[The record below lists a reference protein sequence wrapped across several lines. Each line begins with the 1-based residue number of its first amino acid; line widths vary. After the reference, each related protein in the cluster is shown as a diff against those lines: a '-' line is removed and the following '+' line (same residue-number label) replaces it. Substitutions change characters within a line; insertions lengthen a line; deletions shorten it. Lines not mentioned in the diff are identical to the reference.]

1 MGDGERMKSEYVEDV
16 NLELENGHS
25 ELYFVAHEFDIGV
38 NDMDKRV
45 RVFINQL
52 LPQIVNEV
60 QELSDLQFAFDVL
73 GRHVHRFT
81 PKLVKADKPDEL
93 LIVLIAVS
101 ETITK
106 LFKKQRE
113 LVERDQGK
121 ISEVPR

>member
-1 MGDGERMKSEYVEDV
+1 METVTIEQ
-16 NLELENGHS
+16 ENGHT
-25 ELYFVAHEFDIGV
+25 EPYFKPHPYDIQPT
-38 NDMDKRV
+38 NMDKRV

-60 QELSDLQFAFDVL
+60 EQLSDLQFAFDVL

-81 PKLVKADKPDEL
+81 PKLVKADMPDEL

-113 LVERDQGK
+113 LVERDQRE
-121 ISEVPR
+121 ISEVSG